1 MKLFDTGF
9 NLENDA
15 VQKHIF
21 AVTTM
26 PQKLRDT
33 LKVVEVMFETARVSG
48 KSLTYKVPSA
58 VFWKRRNWM
67 ENS

>member
-33 LKVVEVMFETARVSG
+33 LKVVEVMFETDPRFSHLADEADALLDLCGGGSI
-48 KSLTYKVPSA
+48 
-58 VFWKRRNWM
+58 
-67 ENS
+67 